1 MAQRTII
8 GLVLYA
14 AAVQGFAVPG
24 AALRL
29 SSVHSTSPVAA
40 SPSRQ
45 LSVRIVGP
53 QMGMFGLGTPE
64 LAVIGV
70 VVMFVLGPDQMKS
83 MAKEVA
89 KVGVQLKQVPE
100 EFNKGIE
107 DGKQLAASELA
118 DEDKKAKEL
127 LARERAKDPL
137 A

>member
-1 MAQRTII
+1 MVSCSRRSSA
-8 GLVLYA
+8 GFCSAGHGA
-14 AAVQGFAVPG
+14 AAKQRLLIRSDEPG
-24 AALRL
+24 RCTPFKAAF
-29 SSVHSTSPVAA
+29 SSHRESAD
-40 SPSRQ
+40 
-45 LSVRIVGP
+45 
-53 QMGMFGLGTPE
+53 GMFGLGTPE

-89 KVGVQLKQVPE
+89 RVGVQLKQVPE

>member
-1 MAQRTII
+1 M
-8 GLVLYA
+8 VSCSCA

-24 AALRL
+24 TALRL
-29 SSVHSTSPVAA
+29 SSVYSSVATSPVAA
-40 SPSRQ
+40 RPSRQ
-45 LSVRIVGP
+45 LSARIVSP

-89 KVGVQLKQVPE
+89 RVGVQLKQVPE